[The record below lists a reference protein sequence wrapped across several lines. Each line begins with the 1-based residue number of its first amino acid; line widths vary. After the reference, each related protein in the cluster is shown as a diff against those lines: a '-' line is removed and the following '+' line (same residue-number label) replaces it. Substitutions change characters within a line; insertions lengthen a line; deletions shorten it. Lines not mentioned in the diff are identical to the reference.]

1 MYLEIKKVNWLVC
14 ELTYGKPTP
23 LIVDVHLARTNAE
36 IFWMAE
42 ELDGSR
48 PDMTSGHRRT
58 SGLCS

>member
-36 IFWMAE
+36 RFFGWLKSLM
-42 ELDGSR
+42 G
-48 PDMTSGHRRT
+48 PDQI
-58 SGLCS
+58 